1 MFTTSFSKQLP
12 RIVLALASAVLIVG
26 ADDPKSTP
34 VKLPGP
40 MTAEQA
46 QAIIDGLNPEIAK
59 ALEQKGPDRPEWVD
73 MLADILDGSTMG
85 GNSGWFRTAVTQT
98 RFGWKSTLARLDGD
112 GDGQISRKEFP
123 GPDADFTRLDRNR
136 DGVLTEPDFD
146 FSPQALTPSAGSTWF
161 SRADRDA
168 NGKVTK
174 EEFEAL
180 FKTFDSGGQGFLSQ
194 TDLIDALT
202 PGSRGAGRSGGARP
216 DAPRGNGGGGGPSKL
231 TLVRGLFNQEVGSLQ
246 PGPKLDTVAPDFTLK
261 TNDGKSEITL
271 SKLVGPKPVV
281 LIFGNFTCG
290 PFRSHSGNFDKLHER
305 YKDRATFVMVYV
317 REAHPTDGWRMESND
332 RVGVSPEQPKTY
344 EERVEVARTCGKYLN
359 LGFPML
365 VDTIDDRVGA
375 EYSGM
380 PGRFYLI
387 DHEGKVAFKNG
398 RGPFGFKPAEL
409 EQSLIL
415 LLQQE
420 EAVASE
426 DHANLQRSKGSETGR
441 LVAPSSDAEAWKHL
455 PAAVKGAG
463 QPLPVW
469 ARMLAGEVPRTT
481 AAFLQLD
488 LAQRTK
494 SPLHPRLRAAMRF
507 VAAEANH
514 SPYAEAY
521 AIADARRAGLDEP
534 RIEALSREGYPGW
547 SAPDRA
553 ALNFARKMTVDSD
566 SVTDAEF
573 ANLVERF
580 GENQAASMVLL
591 MAYANFQDR
600 VLLCLGATVEPGGPL
615 PPVDVAFDPASFTT
629 RTTPPPPPVKS
640 PLPKPSGRDLIEDD
654 PQWLEASYD
663 VLQGRLEAQRRKP
676 TRLRIPPWD
685 EVARNLPPGLIN
697 RPSDIIWY
705 RIVFGYA
712 PELAVPFEIY
722 MRTAGA
728 ETGPKWDR
736 IFGQGLFWVTTK
748 AVKCPYCMGHCEM
761 NWEVAGLT
769 KDEIAERSRLLA
781 SDDWSSFPAAE
792 QHAYGFARKLASA
805 PWAIA
810 DDELDVLK
818 RDFGLDRA
826 VLVVLNASR
835 YHYMT
840 RISNGFQLSLE
851 RENVF
856 YDYYNTKP
864 SQSPEPG
871 SGDKR

>member
-1 MFTTSFSKQLP
+1 MSKTSFSE
-12 RIVLALASAVLIVG
+12 RVSRVMLAGLAAFLLVG
-26 ADDPKSTP
+26 LDDPRPP
-34 VKLPGP
+34 VVKPPGP
-40 MTAEQA
+40 ITSEQA
-46 QAIIDGLNPEIAK
+46 QAIVDGLNPEVAK
-59 ALEQKGPDRPEWVD
+59 ALQQEPGPDRPEWVD
-73 MLADILDGSTMG
+73 MLADILKGSSMG
-85 GNSGWFRTAVTQT
+85 PNDGWFRTALTQT
-98 RFGWKSTLARLDGD
+98 RFGWKSTLDRLDRD

-123 GPDADFTRLDRNR
+123 GPDPDFTRLDRNR

-146 FSPQALTPSAGSTWF
+146 FSPQALTPSLGATWF

-168 NGKVTK
+168 NGKVTR
-174 EEFEAL
+174 EEFDAL
-180 FKTFDSGGQGFLSQ
+180 FQAIDSGGQGFLSQ
-194 TDLIDALT
+194 LDLIDALT
-202 PGSRGAGRSGGARP
+202 PGSRGAGRSGG
-216 DAPRGNGGGGGPSKL
+216 GGGGPTKL
-231 TLVRGLFNQEVGSLQ
+231 TLVRGLFNQEIGSLQ
-246 PGPKLDTVAPDFTLK
+246 PGPKLDSVAPDFTLK
-261 TNDGKSEITL
+261 TNDGKSEVTL

-332 RVGVSPEQPKTY
+332 RVGVAPSQPRTY
-344 EERVEVARTCGKYLN
+344 EERVEVAQTCGKHLN

-387 DHEGKVAFKNG
+387 DHSGKVAFKNG

-409 EQSLIL
+409 EHSLIL

-420 EAVASE
+420 ATVASE
-426 DHANLQRSKGSETGR
+426 NHSNLQPSKGSESSR
-441 LVAPSSDAEAWKHL
+441 LVAPLSDAETWKRL
-455 PAAVKGAG
+455 PAPAKGAG
-463 QPLPVW
+463 QPLPIW
-469 ARMLAGEVPRTT
+469 ARMLADEVPRTT

-488 LAQRTK
+488 LAQRTR
-494 SPLHPRLRAAMRF
+494 SPIDPKLRAAMRW
-507 VAAEANH
+507 VAAQANH
-514 SPYAEAY
+514 CPYAEAY
-521 AIADARRAGLDEP
+521 AIADARRAGLDDT
-534 RIEALSREGYPGW
+534 RIKALSLDGYPGW
-547 SAPDRA
+547 SDADRL
-553 ALNFARKMTVDSD
+553 ALGFARKMTVDSD

-573 ANLVERF
+573 AALVKHF
-580 GENQAASMVLL
+580 GENRAASMVLL

-600 VLLCLGATVEPGGPL
+600 VLLCLGASVEPGGPL

-629 RTTPPPPPVKS
+629 RTTPPPAPVKS
-640 PLPKPSGRDLIEDD
+640 PLPKPTGQDLVEDD
-654 PQWLEASYD
+654 PRWSEVSYD
-663 VLQGRLEAQRRKP
+663 SLQGRLEAQRRKP

-705 RIVFGYA
+705 RIAFGYA

-728 ETGPKWDR
+728 EAGPKWDR

-748 AVKCPYCMGHCEM
+748 AIKCPYCMGHCEM
-761 NWEVAGLT
+761 NWEVAGLN
-769 KDEIAERSRLLA
+769 KDEIADRSRLLA
-781 SDDWSSFPAAE
+781 GDDWSSFPASE
-792 QHAYGFARKLASA
+792 QHAYAFARKLTSA
-805 PWAIA
+805 PWMVS
-810 DDELDVLK
+810 DDELDQLK

-840 RISNGFQLSLE
+840 RISNGFQLTLE

-856 YDYYNTKP
+856 YDYYNAKAP
-864 SQSPEPG
+864 RNPDSS
-871 SGDKR
+871 R